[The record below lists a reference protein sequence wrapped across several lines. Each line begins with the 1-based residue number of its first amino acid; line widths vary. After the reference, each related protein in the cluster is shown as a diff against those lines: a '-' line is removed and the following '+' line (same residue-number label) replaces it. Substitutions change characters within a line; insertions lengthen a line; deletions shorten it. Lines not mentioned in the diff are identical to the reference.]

1 MYARINRGRSSKEP
15 GPAFMML
22 GNHLALVCL
31 FLGAALAIF
40 VSGAFEQR
48 IGNLLIFGWMPAI
61 GFYATG
67 PMLDQL
73 LIFGGKFCEHAYCA
87 LLSEGPA
94 RRTRFV
100 ELGRHPMSRN

>member
-15 GPAFMML
+15 GPAFIML

-48 IGNLLIFGWMPAI
+48 KLVDLWLDARDRVLRHRP
-61 GFYATG
+61 YARSAADIRWQV
-67 PMLDQL
+67 L
-73 LIFGGKFCEHAYCA
+73 
-87 LLSEGPA
+87 
-94 RRTRFV
+94 
-100 ELGRHPMSRN
+100 

>member
-1 MYARINRGRSSKEP
+1 
-15 GPAFMML
+15 ML

-31 FLGAALAIF
+31 FLGAALAVF

-73 LIFGGKFCEHAYCA
+73 LIFGGKFYEHEPTS
-87 LLSEGPA
+87 LSGLASLSGAAGKP
-94 RRTRFV
+94 R
-100 ELGRHPMSRN
+100 